1 MVYSGDWRYRINCV
15 NQFMVDSILKW
26 YNVYGAIGK
35 APTYTPK
42 RLISNLG

>member
-1 MVYSGDWRYRINCV
+1 MGLNKLCESVYGR
-15 NQFMVDSILKW
+15 FFLKW